1 MIEPLTDFRKRKQ
14 VNGKVFSVGGF
25 YELNHE
31 SYDFGAGLSMALN
44 TTLNSKL
51 FVELVPFSYLQ
62 C

>member
-1 MIEPLTDFRKRKQ
+1 MK
-14 VNGKVFSVGGF
+14 VNGKVISVGGF

-31 SYDFGAGLSMALN
+31 SYDFDTGLSTALN

-51 FVELVPFSYLQ
+51 FVELVPFSFLG